1 MSKPKIVGM
10 ITIGES
16 PRDDLV
22 PEIKRLAGLEAEI
35 LQCGTLDGLSRS
47 EMTKLAPE
55 HGEYELVTR
64 LKDGTEIRLAR
75 RKLVNRMQNCI
86 DSLEERGADVI
97 VILCVGEWP
106 GFRSEKLVIEPF
118 APFRGLM
125 LGMVNKGDRLGIIV
139 PAEAQI
145 EGFKQGWSKQGVK
158 LSVAAASPYGP
169 TARDDLARAA
179 RSLKESGVDV
189 VAMACPG
196 FDEEMRGIVEEITG
210 KPAVL
215 VLSVL
220 AWMVKE
226 LAG

>member
-1 MSKPKIVGM
+1 MSKSKIVGM

-22 PEIKRLAGLEAEI
+22 PEIKGLAGLEAEI
-35 LQCGTLDGLSRS
+35 MQCGALDGLSRS

-64 LKDGTEIRLAR
+64 LKEGTEIRLAR
-75 RKLVNRMQNCI
+75 SKLVDRMQNCI
-86 DSLEERGADVI
+86 DTLEERGADII

-106 GFRSEKLVIEPF
+106 GFRSSKLVIEPF
-118 APFRGLM
+118 APFRGLI
-125 LGMVNKGDRLGIIV
+125 LGLVDKGDRLGIIV

-145 EGFKQGWSKQGVK
+145 DGFKQGWSKEGVEV
-158 LSVAAASPYGP
+158 SVVAASPYSP

-179 RSLKESGVDV
+179 RSLKESEVDV

-196 FDEEMRGIVEEITG
+196 FGEEMKGIVEEITG

-220 AWMVKE
+220 AWIVKE